1 MGEGGGRGR
10 GAKPEV
16 ISTLPVC
23 VLTSGSCY
31 VEEAGTV

>member
-1 MGEGGGRGR
+1 MGEGGWG